1 MAMRM
6 FDLLGEYR
14 FSVYFGYVGGGGGGA
29 SMDGMEQIR
38 VENQWIS
45 FD

>member
-14 FSVYFGYVGGGGGGA
+14 FSVYFGYVGGGGA